1 MWNGLKTF
9 PNKKQ
14 LTEECPWESYLYLAR
29 DYQYKGEVKKCYH
42 AIPLAEEEKL
52 YELLQTNH
60 YLNEV
65 IVEGMEVF
73 PYFDLEMEEVDP
85 ETHRERL
92 DAFIAFIVD
101 TFEEQFGIHVDVDQ
115 YMVILDSC
123 RPEKLSYHLVI
134 KNCYFQ
140 TVEDHK
146 LFVQWLV
153 KQVNEEK
160 HKMFY
165 WKKNGTESRLIFDT
179 APYTKFQCFRLVNQ
193 SKFGKTHVLTT
204 DYDVEHCLVRKFGHW
219 TYEVDGEMV
228 DIPKLEV
235 EKFKT
240 KRKGTSLAEIIEKRP
255 RARYEKEPEE
265 QDDPEDVLIPIDQ
278 LTKYEQLLNE
288 LIDAGLLDQAN
299 GDYNQ
304 RLNVGFA
311 IANTWN
317 PHNKDKGLTLYM
329 KFIMR
334 RPEANHQEYAQ
345 KYETFRSGNGGVGF
359 RSILYIAKQTN
370 ATQTEALEYKYFPS
384 KINPKKAYIE
394 FCEDGCVTG
403 SFAKYF
409 KSLYGDRFVSQDQ
422 VVYHYNGTLWK
433 PQHKPYN
440 ELTLF
445 VVETFLPYLISDIKP
460 KIEKAKKDFIDCLDD
475 TKKSELSDKYFGL
488 VLHLKTY
495 KEKLNDRSQRTQ
507 VIQDIV
513 QFIANDD
520 IKFDTKPHLFAFD
533 DAIFDLRTGEQTK
546 SNPSDFISMSCG
558 YNYPGKA
565 TEVTKTK
572 LNQVVESILPDK
584 AVRDFYLMMLATS
597 MIGSLVEHCVILTG
611 GGGNGKSLLSELMM
625 DMLGPYAYELPTNF
639 ITKEISTG
647 ADPQTANLDNK
658 RFVRFS
664 EPETKAR
671 IKASTLKTITGN
683 QTLNSRQLYSNK
695 TDITLTHTL
704 FGECNTIPRVDEIN
718 QAIIRRFIL
727 IPFDSR
733 FVSKE
738 DYDLLPPE
746 EKANVHVKDIVL
758 KTATW
763 REEHRA
769 ALFELLLPFVK
780 DFLKNKDI
788 GAVPDACKALA
799 RHYFSG
805 CDDFY
810 GWFCDNYEQTEVRNI
825 ELHCDDIFN
834 VFKESD
840 FYRNLSKADKRKYTK
855 TRFYESIET
864 NMFLRRDFKDR
875 GEYVGGVQLKKPAL
889 VGWVEKPPEV
899 AKPTAVAKAGTEAG
913 GGGGGGGGDVDESL
927 DTEPK

>member
-1 MWNGLKTF
+1 M
-9 PNKKQ
+9 
-14 LTEECPWESYLYLAR
+14 
-29 DYQYKGEVKKCYH
+29 
-42 AIPLAEEEKL
+42 
-52 YELLQTNH
+52 
-60 YLNEV
+60 
-65 IVEGMEVF
+65 
-73 PYFDLEMEEVDP
+73 
-85 ETHRERL
+85 
-92 DAFIAFIVD
+92 
-101 TFEEQFGIHVDVDQ
+101 
-115 YMVILDSC
+115 
-123 RPEKLSYHLVI
+123 
-134 KNCYFQ
+134 
-140 TVEDHK
+140 
-146 LFVQWLV
+146 
-153 KQVNEEK
+153 
-160 HKMFY
+160 
-165 WKKNGTESRLIFDT
+165 
-179 APYTKFQCFRLVNQ
+179 
-193 SKFGKTHVLTT
+193 
-204 DYDVEHCLVRKFGHW
+204 
-219 TYEVDGEMV
+219 
-228 DIPKLEV
+228 
-235 EKFKT
+235 
-240 KRKGTSLAEIIEKRP
+240 
-255 RARYEKEPEE
+255 
-265 QDDPEDVLIPIDQ
+265 
-278 LTKYEQLLNE
+278 
-288 LIDAGLLDQAN
+288 
-299 GDYNQ
+299 
-304 RLNVGFA
+304 
-311 IANTWN
+311 
-317 PHNKDKGLTLYM
+317 
-329 KFIMR
+329 
-334 RPEANHQEYAQ
+334 
-345 KYETFRSGNGGVGF
+345 
-359 RSILYIAKQTN
+359 
-370 ATQTEALEYKYFPS
+370 
-384 KINPKKAYIE
+384 
-394 FCEDGCVTG
+394 
-403 SFAKYF
+403 
-409 KSLYGDRFVSQDQ
+409 
-422 VVYHYNGTLWK
+422 
-433 PQHKPYN
+433 
-440 ELTLF
+440 
-445 VVETFLPYLISDIKP
+445 
-460 KIEKAKKDFIDCLDD
+460 
-475 TKKSELSDKYFGL
+475 
-488 VLHLKTY
+488 
-495 KEKLNDRSQRTQ
+495 
-507 VIQDIV
+507 IQDIV

-810 GWFCDNYEQTEVRNI
+810 GWFCDNYEQTENRDTP
-825 ELHCDDIFN
+825 LFCDEILT
-834 VFKESD
+834 VFKEGD
-840 FYRNLSKADKRKYTK
+840 FFQNLSKSNKRQYTK
-855 TRFYESIET
+855 AGFYESIEK
-864 NMFLRRDFKDR
+864 NMFLKKDFKDR
-875 GEYVGGVQLKKPAL
+875 KERVGKDQISKPAL
-889 VGWVEKPPEV
+889 VGWVKKEPEE
-899 AKPTAVAKAGTEAG
+899 AAG
-913 GGGGGGGGDVDESL
+913 GGGGGGGCVVKSIDRQ
-927 DTEPK
+927 T